1 MENIRNTKFYVI
13 FWLITAFMNYG
24 AFCYDLE
31 KDKDWM
37 TYGWLL
43 YSIVSFC
50 MFIIYG
56 IKLEILR
63 NQKEK

>member
-1 MENIRNTKFYVI
+1 MEKIKSTKLIVSLCLLLGILNFLI
-13 FWLITAFMNYG
+13 FA
-24 AFCYDLE
+24 YDLE
-31 KDKDWM
+31 NDKDWM

-43 YSIVSFC
+43 CTIFGFC

-63 NQKEK
+63 ENKK